1 MTSLAHFSLVV
12 SALHRGLAEAPAK
25 ILAQAGATTQLCS
38 PQLDLWATLADRT
51 FDAIVIVLGADEPA
65 PMAPYAP
72 LHEDPRAK
80 GIPCLVLLD
89 PSASLNVATIGNLHS
104 VSLLSSGCSE
114 AALLRTVAD
123 LVQARRR
130 TLETEIEVRAL
141 TEHLRSETQRADALT
156 KKLGNLSHDLRG
168 MLAVAYGFSC
178 NLRDRAVDP
187 GSEAERTH
195 IRRILEA
202 IEGSTHLLES
212 LSGSA
217 ERSASRELRHFPSVR
232 PERVQRSLVPLG
244 RLAREVVTLLEHKA
258 TSRQIRLMG
267 EFDDSVSVWA
277 DGLKLKQVVV
287 NLVDNAIKYGCP
299 GGQVKVRV
307 QWSRP
312 NAGSGK
318 QSRRI
323 AQLSVCDDGPGIA
336 PDLRERVFERGF
348 RGEQTDPSTGQG
360 IGLDLVREIVVQH
373 GGSVQCTDAEE
384 KGAAF
389 HVSLPADLRERDR
402 PGLLVLRDADAA
414 TALLRLLE
422 TERFGE
428 WRAAVTRDDAELG
441 RLVRECDA
449 IVLMPADT
457 DSNTADLLTKLG
469 PSPTL

>member
-1 MTSLAHFSLVV
+1 MTSVAHFNIVV
-12 SALHRGLAEAPAK
+12 SSLHQRLAQAPAAV
-25 ILAQAGATTQLCS
+25 LARAGATTVLCS

-51 FDAIVIVLGADEPA
+51 FDAVVIVVGVDEPA

-89 PSASLNVATIGNLHS
+89 PSACLNVATIGSLHS
-104 VSLLSSGCSE
+104 VSLLASDCDE
-114 AALLRTVAD
+114 AVLLRTIAE
-123 LVQARRR
+123 LVQMRRR

-141 TEHLRSETQRADALT
+141 TEHLRSETQRADALS
-156 KKLGNLSHDLRG
+156 KKLGNISHDLRG
-168 MLAVAYGFSC
+168 LLAVAYGFAC
-178 NLRDRAVDP
+178 NLRDRAVEP
-187 GSEAERTH
+187 GSDAESTH

-217 ERSASRELRHFPSVR
+217 IRTAVREPRYFSSMR
-232 PERVQRSLVPLG
+232 PERVQRSLVQLG
-244 RLAREVVTLLEHKA
+244 RLGREVVALLEQKA
-258 TSRQIRLMG
+258 ASRQMRLID
-267 EFDDSVSVWA
+267 EIDESVSVWA

-287 NLVDNAIKYGCP
+287 NLVDNAIKYGSP

-312 NAGSGK
+312 SGGTGK

-348 RGEQTDPSTGQG
+348 RGEQTDASTGQG
-360 IGLDLVREIVVQH
+360 FGLDLVREIVVQH
-373 GGSVQCTDAEE
+373 GGSVRCADAEE

-402 PGLLVLRDADAA
+402 PGLLVLRDTNAA
-414 TALLRLLE
+414 SALLHLLE
-422 TERFGE
+422 AARVGE
-428 WRAAVTRDDAELG
+428 WRAVVTRDDAELG
-441 RLVRECDA
+441 HMARECDA
-449 IVLMPADT
+449 VVLMPTNT
-457 DSNTADLLTKLG
+457 DSNTADLLAKLG

>member
-1 MTSLAHFSLVV
+1 MTSVAHFNIVV
-12 SALHRGLAEAPAK
+12 SALHRRLAEAPAAV
-25 ILAQAGATTQLCS
+25 LARAGAITELCS

-51 FDAIVIVLGADEPA
+51 FDALVIVVGADETA

-89 PSASLNVATIGNLHS
+89 PSACLNVATIENLHS
-104 VSLLSSGCSE
+104 VSLLSRDCNQ
-114 AALLRTVAD
+114 AALLQTIAD

-130 TLETEIEVRAL
+130 TLETEIEIRAL

-156 KKLGNLSHDLRG
+156 KRFGNISHDLRG
-168 MLAVAYGFSC
+168 LLAVAYGFSC
-178 NLRDRAVDP
+178 NLRDRVVAP
-187 GSEAERTH
+187 GSDAENTH

-217 ERSASRELRHFPSVR
+217 ARTALREPRRHSSIR
-232 PERVQRSLVPLG
+232 PERVQRSLVQLG
-244 RLAREVVTLLEHKA
+244 RLGREVVALLEQKA
-258 TSRQIRLMG
+258 ASRQMRLID
-267 EFDDSVSVWA
+267 EIDDSVSVWA

-287 NLVDNAIKYGCP
+287 NLVDNAIKYGSP
-299 GGQVKVRV
+299 GGQVKLRV
-307 QWSRP
+307 QWTRP
-312 NAGSGK
+312 SAGSGK

-348 RGEQTDPSTGQG
+348 RGEQTDPSTGLG

-402 PGLLVLRDADAA
+402 PGLLVLRDTDAA
-414 TALLRLLE
+414 RVLLQLLE

-428 WRAAVTRDDAELG
+428 WRAANARGDAELG
-441 RLVRECDA
+441 HLARECDA
-449 IVLMPADT
+449 IVMMPANT
-457 DSNTADLLTKLG
+457 DSNIADLLAKLG